1 MWVIPAGG
9 SEPEETKM
17 THQTL
22 TLDQLKGQPLEKVL
36 QEVADRKSIVTVLLP
51 DGREVVIE
59 SKPLLKPLP
68 KLEGRVPEGWKDAIY
83 GRG

>member
-1 MWVIPAGG
+1 
-9 SEPEETKM
+9 M

-22 TLDQLKGQPLEKVL
+22 TLDQLKEQPLEKIL
-36 QEVADRKSIVTVLLP
+36 QEVADRQSTVTVRLP

-59 SKPLLKPLP
+59 PKLVLKPLP
-68 KLEGRVPEGWKDAIY
+68 ELRGRVPEGWKDAIY

>member
-1 MWVIPAGG
+1 
-9 SEPEETKM
+9 M

-22 TLDQLKGQPLEKVL
+22 TLDQLKEQPLEKIL
-36 QEVADRKSIVTVLLP
+36 QEVADHQSTVTVRLP

-59 SKPLLKPLP
+59 PKPVLKPLP
-68 KLEGRVPEGWKDAIY
+68 ELQGRVPEGWKDAIY